1 MIECKDFQRTL
12 SSSKASKPPN
22 MVSPRILVVLTSFGY
37 IPSVDKSTGWYLVS
51 FLPPL
56 MKCPANTG

>member
-1 MIECKDFQRTL
+1 
-12 SSSKASKPPN
+12 